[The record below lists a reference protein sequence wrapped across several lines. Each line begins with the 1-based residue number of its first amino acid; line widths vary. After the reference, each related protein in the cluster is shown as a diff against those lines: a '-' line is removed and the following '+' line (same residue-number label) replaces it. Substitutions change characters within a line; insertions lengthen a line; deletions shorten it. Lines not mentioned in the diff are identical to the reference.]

1 MSLIITIIAGRLGV
15 GRFAA
20 GAIAWAAFA
29 VVVAG
34 AIAAATTSSGVD
46 GVPALRLAIGN
57 SLAGAEGMTADDP
70 NKIDRT
76 MASGCAVKFYTPAEC
91 DRHTKASAK
100 RHAELKS

>member
-1 MSLIITIIAGRLGV
+1 M
-15 GRFAA
+15 RFARALRPAVLLTTALLLA
-20 GAIAWAAFA
+20 GC
-29 VVVAG
+29 G
-34 AIAAATTSSGVD
+34 TSGVD

-100 RHAELKS
+100 RRAELKS